1 MFKFAKSDDTVKTPL
16 TDEEKAERNAK
27 IKSIAKAT
35 VLIVGVPAAIII
47 AKKVYDN
54 VRAETAETEA

>member
-16 TDEEKAERNAK
+16 TDEEKAERIAK
-27 IKSIAKAT
+27 IKHIAKAT
-35 VLIVGVPAAIII
+35 VLIAAVPAAIII

>member
-16 TDEEKAERNAK
+16 TAEEKAERTAK

-35 VLIVGVPAAIII
+35 VLITGVSIGIFA
-47 AKKVYDN
+47 AKKLYDGMT
-54 VRAETAETEA
+54 AETAETEA